1 MRKILVPGLIG
12 LVGLTLVYLF
22 FFQKETQQQETDV
35 FHKVQKEDFPIH
47 VVATGELDSK
57 KSVKIRGP
65 QGMQAARIYET
76 TISDLV
82 AEGTQLKAGDYVATL
97 DRTALANRMGD
108 IQGEIDKIESQL
120 EQAKIDTAIELRG
133 IRDEIINN
141 QFGLKEKK
149 LTVAL
154 NKYEA
159 QSIVR
164 QTQLDLE
171 RSERDYQQILE
182 RYELKKQQSV
192 AKVMEIQ
199 TSMDKNQ
206 RSLKQLTELSAK
218 FTVMAPSDGM
228 LIYHRDWNGKVEPG
242 SRLTAWDPVIAQ
254 LPDLSQMISKI
265 YVNEVDISK
274 VSKGQNVDIGIDA
287 FPDLEYTGTVVK
299 VANIG
304 EQVRGYDTKVFEVI
318 VQVHEADSIMR
329 PAMTTSNNILTSLYG
344 QVLSIPLEAI
354 HTDSLNFVY
363 KKSDGKI
370 VQQEV
375 VPGQANYDAII
386 IEHGLAPNDEILL
399 SSPDKSKDYDFI
411 PIDPA
416 IKTEIEARLQ
426 ADIAARKALAAKNAA
441 MVSDV
446 NISSPSSGGGGAIMI
461 IN

>member
-12 LVGLTLVYLF
+12 LIGLTLVYFLF
-22 FFQKETQQQETDV
+22 FKKEAQQQETDL

-57 KSVKIRGP
+57 NSVKIRGP
-65 QGMQAARIYET
+65 QGMQAAGIYQT

-82 AEGTQLKAGDYVATL
+82 TEGTQLKAGDYVATL
-97 DRTALANRMGD
+97 DRSALANRMGD
-108 IQGEIDKIESQL
+108 IQVEIDKIETQL

-141 QFGLKEKK
+141 QFGIKEKK
-149 LTVAL
+149 LTVEL
-154 NKYEA
+154 NRYEA
-159 QSIVR
+159 QSTIR

-171 RSERDYQQILE
+171 RAERDYQQLLE
-182 RYELKKQQSV
+182 RYELKKKQSV

-199 TSMDKNQ
+199 SSMNKNQ
-206 RSLKQLTELSAK
+206 RSLSQLTTLSNNFNIK
-218 FTVMAPSDGM
+218 APSDGM
-228 LIYHRDWNGKVEPG
+228 LIYHRDWNGKLGPG
-242 SRLTAWDPVIAQ
+242 SQINAWNPIIAQ

-274 VSKGQNVDIGIDA
+274 VNKGQSVDLGIDA

-329 PAMTTSNNILTSLYG
+329 PAMTTDNKILTSLYR
-344 QVLSIPLEAI
+344 QVLSVPLEAI
-354 HTDSLNFVY
+354 QTDSLNFVY
-363 KKSDGKI
+363 KKSGGKL

-375 VPGQANYDAII
+375 ILGQANYDAII
-386 IEHGLAPNDEILL
+386 IEHGLAEDDVILL
-399 SSPDKSKDYDFI
+399 SSPDQSKEYEFM
-411 PIDPA
+411 PIDPK
-416 IKTEIEARLQ
+416 IKDAIEARLQ
-426 ADIAARKALAAKNAA
+426 ADLAARKAKAAKNAA
-441 MVSDV
+441 KVSDAG
-446 NISSPSSGGGGAIMI
+446 ISSSNEGGGGAIMI